1 MKRIAILIVAGLFL
15 FSFSRF
21 TDPNRYFEITK
32 NIELFTNIYKE
43 LNYYYVDD
51 IEPGKLMK
59 VGIDAML
66 NSLDPYTN
74 YFSEAQVE
82 SYRVLTEGKYHGIG
96 AGIRMIDGL
105 PTITELFEE
114 SPANKSGLQ
123 LGDQIT
129 MVSGK
134 SVAGKSKEEVNTF
147 LQGTADSRLDVV
159 IKRPGETKLLNY
171 SITRGEVDV
180 PNVPYS
186 GMVGEKIGYINLTV
200 FSEAAGS
207 HVAAALQALKK
218 DHPEMNGLILD
229 LRDNPG
235 GLLREAVNICNVF
248 IPRNELVVTTKG
260 KVKEWDRAFKTMQ
273 SPVDDKLPI
282 TVLIDKGSA
291 SASEIVSGVLQDLD
305 RAVILGQLSYGKG
318 LVQNTREIGYNS
330 QVKLTTAKYYIPSGR
345 CIQAVEYENG
355 EPKHIPDSLRA
366 EFKTRSGRKVLD
378 GGGVKPD
385 IIIDNEK
392 IPEILAQLTTQ
403 EIIFKYATA
412 YKLKHKEIKP
422 LREFKFTE
430 FDEFKKF
437 VSESGFKYNSPSV
450 AAIQQLKEKAITQ
463 DNWANVSKELE
474 SLSEKLKEDQESLLQ
489 KYRNQ
494 LMLAV
499 EKEIIPRYYL
509 QKGKIEKSLQ
519 IDTEIQEAVKVLGD
533 QTKYQS
539 ILKVKRTIQA
549 ICI

>member
-1 MKRIAILIVAGLFL
+1 MKRIAIVLLVGIFL
-15 FSFSRF
+15 FSFRQFS
-21 TDPNRYFEITK
+21 DPNRYFEITK

-105 PTITELFEE
+105 PTVTELFEE
-114 SPANKSGLQ
+114 SPANKSGIQ

-129 MVSGK
+129 SVGGK
-134 SVAGKSKEEVNTF
+134 SLAGKTKEEVNTF
-147 LQGTADSRLDVV
+147 LQGAADSKLDVI
-159 IKRPGETKLLNY
+159 IKRPGESKLLNY

-186 GMVGEKIGYINLTV
+186 GMVGDKTGYINLTV
-200 FSEAAGS
+200 FSEAASS
-207 HVAAALQALKK
+207 HVAAALRALQK

-248 IPRNELVVTTKG
+248 IPKNELVVTTKG
-260 KVKEWDRAFKTMQ
+260 KVKEWDRAFKTTQ
-273 SPVDDKLPI
+273 SAVDDKIPI

-366 EFKTRSGRKVLD
+366 EFKTKSGRKVLD
-378 GGGVKPD
+378 GGGIKPD
-385 IIIDNEK
+385 ITIDPEK
-392 IPEILAQLTTQ
+392 LPEILSQLTTQ

-422 LREFKFTE
+422 LREYKFTE

-437 VSESGFKYNSPSV
+437 VSESGFKYVSPSTLV
-450 AAIQQLKEKAITQ
+450 VQQLKEKAKSQ
-463 DNWANVSKELE
+463 DNWASVSKEIE
-474 SLSEKLKEDQESLLQ
+474 SISDKLKEDQGVLLQ
-489 KYRNQ
+489 KYQNQ
-494 LMLAV
+494 IMLAV

-519 IDTEIQEAVKVLGD
+519 IDTEIQEAVKILSD
-533 QTKYQS
+533 QSKYQA
-539 ILKVKRTIQA
+539 ILKG
-549 ICI
+549 

>member
-1 MKRIAILIVAGLFL
+1 MKRIAIVLLVGVFL
-15 FSFSRF
+15 FSFRQF
-21 TDPNRYFEITK
+21 ADPNRYFEITK

-105 PTITELFEE
+105 PTVTELFEE

-129 MVSGK
+129 SVEGKSVSGK
-134 SVAGKSKEEVNTF
+134 TKDEVNTF
-147 LQGTADSRLDVV
+147 LQGTADSKLDVV
-159 IKRPGETKLLNY
+159 IKRPGESKLLNF

-186 GMVGEKIGYINLTV
+186 GMVGDKTGYINLTI
-200 FSEAAGS
+200 FTDAASS
-207 HVAAALQALKK
+207 HVAAALHALQK

-248 IPRNELVVTTKG
+248 IPKNELVVTTKG
-260 KVKEWDRAFKTMQ
+260 KVKEWDRAFKTTQ
-273 SPVDDKLPI
+273 SAVDDKIPI

-305 RAVILGQLSYGKG
+305 RAVIVGQLSYGKG

-330 QVKLTTAKYYIPSGR
+330 QVKMTTAKYYIPSGR

-378 GGGVKPD
+378 GGGIKPD
-385 IIIDNEK
+385 VTIEPEK
-392 IPEILAQLTTQ
+392 LPEILAQLTTQ

-422 LREFKFTE
+422 LREYKFTE

-437 VSESGFKYNSPSV
+437 VSESGFKYVSPSV
-450 AAIQQLKEKAITQ
+450 TALQQLKEKAKTQ
-463 DNWANVSKELE
+463 DNWASVSREIE
-474 SLSEKLKEDQESLLQ
+474 SISDKLKEDQDALLQ
-489 KYRNQ
+489 KYQNQ
-494 LMLAV
+494 IMLAV

-519 IDTEIQEAVKVLGD
+519 IDMEIQEAVKILGD
-533 QTKYQS
+533 QSRYQAL
-539 ILKVKRTIQA
+539 LKG
-549 ICI
+549 